1 MKKLTKEA
9 TVENVLESIKKNTY
23 DRTKHIKDFI
33 AALDMIEGN
42 MFISLDAK
50 WGAGKTFY
58 VRQIEQTLNYL
69 TRKTKNMDIEENIE
83 MAFSQNPLA
92 NIKLDYTYLP
102 VYYNAWLYDNHD
114 DPLMS
119 LIMIIVK
126 ECGVYCDTKLSP
138 GSLSDKI
145 ASLLDFS
152 LMTLNNF
159 QFGGNFQSIKEKF
172 QGRDILSLVK
182 TTEEIREKVKEIFND
197 IINENTDKLI
207 IFIDELD
214 RCKPSFAIE
223 MLERIKHFFDD
234 DRIIFIASINR
245 SQLVHTISKYYGEK
259 FDSTGYLDK
268 FFDRNVYLPEIDMKF
283 YRVLQFPDTQ
293 FFLEHITE
301 ELNNYYQL
309 SLRENLRFYQC
320 ISNVSKSAYIGDD
333 RSDKIIFSAFVPI
346 IIILNIKDEEIKNK
360 FLCGD
365 DSVLDDLFQNIP
377 SLYQMACKFG
387 KINKGL
393 SKENFVEGYNKIKEF
408 YNYSF
413 GDKKGQLYRGV
424 LNISDNFKE
433 MCIKICN
440 GFGV

>member
-1 MKKLTKEA
+1 MKKFTKEA
-9 TVENVLESIKKNTY
+9 TIENVLESIKENTY

-33 AALDMIEGN
+33 EALDMIEGN

-69 TRKTKNMDIEENIE
+69 TRKAKCMDIEENIE

-138 GSLSDKI
+138 GSLSDKV
-145 ASLLDFS
+145 ASLLDFF
-152 LMTLNNF
+152 LMTLKNF

-268 FFDRNVYLPEIDMKF
+268 FFDRNVYLPEIDMRF
-283 YRVLQFPDTQ
+283 NNVLQIPHTQ
-293 FFLEHITE
+293 YFLELITKG
-301 ELNNYYQL
+301 LNNYYQL

-320 ISNVSKSAYIGDD
+320 ISIVSKSKYIGDNSEKK
-333 RSDKIIFSAFVPI
+333 RLFSTFVPI
-346 IIILNIKDEEIKNK
+346 IIILNIKDEETKNK
-360 FLCGD
+360 FLCGNEN
-365 DSVLDDLFQNIP
+365 VLYDLFRNIP
-377 SLYQMACKFG
+377 SLYQMACMLEKKDG
-387 KINKGL
+387 KEL
-393 SKENFVEGYNKIKEF
+393 EMDFQAGYKKIKEF
-408 YNYSF
+408 YDYSF
-413 GDKKGQLYRGV
+413 GAKKDQSYRGE
-424 LNISDNFKE
+424 LCISDDFKE
-433 MCIKICN
+433 ICMKICN
-440 GFGV
+440 GFEV

>member
-1 MKKLTKEA
+1 
-9 TVENVLESIKKNTY
+9 
-23 DRTKHIKDFI
+23 
-33 AALDMIEGN
+33 
-42 MFISLDAK
+42 
-50 WGAGKTFY
+50 
-58 VRQIEQTLNYL
+58 
-69 TRKTKNMDIEENIE
+69 MDIEENIE

-126 ECGVYCDTKLSP
+126 ECGVYCDTKLSS
-138 GSLSDKI
+138 GSLSDKVT
-145 ASLLDFS
+145 SLLDFPLMS
-152 LMTLNNF
+152 LNSF
-159 QFGGNFQSIKEKF
+159 QLGGNFQSIKEKF
-172 QGRDILSLVK
+172 QGKDILSLVK

-197 IINENTDKLI
+197 IISENTDKLI
-207 IFIDELD
+207 VFIDELD

-245 SQLVHTISKYYGEK
+245 SQLIHTISRYYGDK

-268 FFDRNVYLPEIDMKF
+268 FFDRNVYLPEIDMRF
-283 YRVLQFPDTQ
+283 NTVPRFSDTQ
-293 FFLEHITE
+293 YFLEHITE
-301 ELNNYYQL
+301 ELNDYYQL

-320 ISNVSKSAYIGDD
+320 ISNVSKST
-333 RSDKIIFSAFVPI
+333 IIEDGASGGIILSAFVPI

-365 DSVLDDLFQNIP
+365 DSILDDLFQNIP

-387 KINKGL
+387 KFNMRL

-408 YNYSF
+408 YNYAF
-413 GDKKGQLYRGV
+413 GIKKG
-424 LNISDNFKE
+424 S
-433 MCIKICN
+433 CIEGN
-440 GFGV
+440 